1 MDNVDYFKKTFVKP
15 LDILQLVQERT
26 YSAGEIGARLG
37 ITACMVGRLANV
49 HGLKTP
55 KYGKLFYDKAKTAEK
70 QVETWRYYEN
80 VIPVLKSLLDMAEA
94 V

>member
-1 MDNVDYFKKTFVKP
+1 MQHLLVVCVRFVGY
-15 LDILQLVQERT
+15 LVQKLCRADF
-26 YSAGEIGARLG
+26 SVLLLG
-37 ITACMVGRLANV
+37 ISAWKVGRLANL

-80 VIPVLKSLLDMAEA
+80 VIPVLKSLLEVEVA
-94 V
+94 